1 MFAII
6 DCNNFYAS
14 CERLFQPALANTP
27 ILVLSNND
35 GCVIARSNEA
45 KALGIKMG
53 APYFEVKGLCNQHKV
68 RVFSSNYTFYGDM
81 SRRVMSVIESS
92 WPEVEVYSID
102 EAFLDLSTLAASDRD
117 AFCYALQEKIRRYTG
132 IPVSI
137 GIGPTKTLAKLA
149 NHIAKRELKIPVFNI
164 DNQRFWLAKIA
175 VSDIWGVGRQWDKK
189 LVQQGIYTAE
199 DLAATDVRSI
209 KDRFSV
215 VLQRTVYELRGIACT
230 GLQGNESR
238 KSIISSRSFGC
249 LQTQYSILAEAIS
262 GHCARACEKLRQE
275 GLLARHVSLF
285 IQTNRFRLDLP
296 QYSKSLGANLI
307 YPSDD
312 VRCVTRV
319 AKLGL
324 RSLFRRGFH
333 YQKVG
338 ICLGDLVSNQSLQMD
353 LFNQPEEEH
362 LEHAQRLMS
371 VLDAVNNKFGRHTL
385 HLAAE
390 GHVKPWA
397 MRSQLRSPAYTS
409 KWSELP
415 IVVLGSCGGSV
426 RRT

>member
-1 MFAII
+1 MFAIV

-14 CERLFQPALANTP
+14 CERLFQPALGDKP

-53 APYFEVKGLCNQHKV
+53 APYFEIKALCKQHKV
-68 RVFSSNYTFYGDM
+68 HVFSSNYSFYGDM
-81 SRRVMSVIESS
+81 SRRVMSVIEAS

-102 EAFLDLSTLAASDRD
+102 EAFLDLTTLAAIDHEV
-117 AFCYALQEKIRRYTG
+117 FCTALQEKIRRHTG

-199 DLAATDVRSI
+199 DLAFADVRSI
-209 KDRFSV
+209 KERFSV
-215 VLQRTVYELRGIACT
+215 VLQRTVYELRGIVCT
-230 GLQGNESR
+230 GLQGNEPR
-238 KSIISSRSFGC
+238 KSVISSRSFGC
-249 LQTQYSILAEAIS
+249 LQTQYAILAEAIS
-262 GHCARACEKLRQE
+262 GHCANACEKLRQE

-285 IQTNRFRLDLP
+285 VQTNRFRQDLP
-296 QYSKSLGANLI
+296 QYSNSLGVNLI
-307 YPSDD
+307 YPSND
-312 VRCVTRV
+312 VRYITRT

-324 RSLFRRGFH
+324 RSLFRQGFH

-338 ICLGDLVSNQSLQMD
+338 VCLGDLVSNQSLQMD
-353 LFNQPEEEH
+353 LFNQPQDDH
-362 LEHAQRLMS
+362 LEHAKRLMS
-371 VLDAVNNKFGRHTL
+371 VMDAVNNKFGRHTL

-390 GHVKPWA
+390 GRVKPWA
-397 MRSQLRSPAYTS
+397 MRSQLRSQAYTS

-415 IVVLGSCGGSV
+415 IVVLDGG
-426 RRT
+426 RCD